1 MNALASSPAPTHT
14 PRMAPAS
21 CARRAGLAV
30 PAGATARASTSPR
43 AASPS
48 AGGRESRRL
57 VIFNNSESL
66 ADCSKRTGIAVERL
80 EGAKKKAGGR
90 VLVVNDYVEDLPEDR
105 SAVREATSPESTAL
119 TRAGETWAT
128 LRDATPPWAGVAL
141 PALALALAAVTR
153 ARRPRE
159 DRRGP
164 SATPTPVG
172 AESFDVSDLDL
183 TPGRMEW
190 WRDLPF
196 VCVILFSSDQG
207 GSQWFSV
214 DMGEEGRR
222 ENRILGFES
231 EFAALLLLLYGSL
244 FVRVHSLRL
253 DRTELTP
260 SLSLSLSLC
269 VRVCVCVC
277 VSHRRG
283 RREQTSLRGGRDPG
297 LCGKVPQ
304 GPGGLPAGLAT
315 RVQHPGDRGFRGPR
329 RAAGAQRGGLSQGHR
344 GRAERDLF

>member
-1 MNALASSPAPTHT
+1 
-14 PRMAPAS
+14 MAPAS

-141 PALALALAAVTR
+141 PALALALALAAVTR

-253 DRTELTP
+253 DRTGLTP
-260 SLSLSLSLC
+260 SLSLSLFLF
-269 VRVCVCVC
+269 VCVCVC
-277 VSHRRG
+277 VCVCHTGADDANRLRYVVGATPDFVGKFPRVQVVSPQDLLHASNTL
-283 RREQTSLRGGRDPG
+283 ETEVFVVRGGQLAPSAGDS
-297 LCGKVPQ
+297 LKVIE
-304 GPGGLPAGLAT
+304 
-315 RVQHPGDRGFRGPR
+315 D
-329 RAAGAQRGGLSQGHR
+329 GLSEIYFKEKLGVKY
-344 GRAERDLF
+344 ET

>member
-1 MNALASSPAPTHT
+1 
-14 PRMAPAS
+14 MAPAS

-48 AGGRESRRL
+48 AGGREPRRL

-105 SAVREATSPESTAL
+105 SAVREATAPESTAL

-141 PALALALAAVTR
+141 PALALALALAAVTR

-231 EFAALLLLLYGSL
+231 ADDANRLRYVVGATPDFAGKFPRVQVVSPQDLLHASNTLETEV
-244 FVRVHSLRL
+244 FVV
-253 DRTELTP
+253 
-260 SLSLSLSLC
+260 
-269 VRVCVCVC
+269 
-277 VSHRRG
+277 
-283 RREQTSLRGGRDPG
+283 RGGQLAPSAGDS
-297 LCGKVPQ
+297 LKVIE
-304 GPGGLPAGLAT
+304 
-315 RVQHPGDRGFRGPR
+315 D
-329 RAAGAQRGGLSQGHR
+329 GLSEIYFKEKLGVKY
-344 GRAERDLF
+344 ET

>member
-1 MNALASSPAPTHT
+1 MAPT
-14 PRMAPAS
+14 S

-48 AGGRESRRL
+48 AGGREPRRL

-231 EFAALLLLLYGSL
+231 EFAALLLLSYGSL
-244 FVRVHSLRL
+244 FVRVHSFEVGSDWTDPL
-253 DRTELTP
+253 P
-260 SLSLSLSLC
+260 LSLSFSLC
-269 VRVCVCVC
+269 ACVCVCVC
-277 VSHRRG
+277 HTGADDANRLRYVVGATPDFAGKFPRVQVVSPQDLLHASNTL
-283 RREQTSLRGGRDPG
+283 ETEVFVVRGGQLAPSAGDS
-297 LCGKVPQ
+297 LKVIE
-304 GPGGLPAGLAT
+304 
-315 RVQHPGDRGFRGPR
+315 D
-329 RAAGAQRGGLSQGHR
+329 GLSEIYFKEKLGVKY
-344 GRAERDLF
+344 ET

>member
-1 MNALASSPAPTHT
+1 MRWHPPHPPLIT

-48 AGGRESRRL
+48 AGGREPRRL

-231 EFAALLLLLYGSL
+231 EFAALLLLSYGSL
-244 FVRVHSLRL
+244 FVRVHSFEVGSDWTDPL
-253 DRTELTP
+253 P
-260 SLSLSLSLC
+260 LSLSFSLC
-269 VRVCVCVC
+269 ACVCL
-277 VSHRRG
+277 SHRRG

-329 RAAGAQRGGLSQGHR
+329 RAAGAQRGGLPQGHR

>member
-1 MNALASSPAPTHT
+1 M
-14 PRMAPAS
+14 
-21 CARRAGLAV
+21 
-30 PAGATARASTSPR
+30 
-43 AASPS
+43 
-48 AGGRESRRL
+48 
-57 VIFNNSESL
+57 
-66 ADCSKRTGIAVERL
+66 
-80 EGAKKKAGGR
+80 
-90 VLVVNDYVEDLPEDR
+90 LVVNDYVEDLPEDR

-128 LRDATPPWAGVAL
+128 LRDTTPPWAGVAL

-159 DRRGP
+159 DRRWP

-244 FVRVHSLRL
+244 FVRVHSFEVGSDWTDPL
-253 DRTELTP
+253 P
-260 SLSLSLSLC
+260 LSLSLFLFVC
-269 VRVCVCVC
+269 ACVCAC
-277 VSHRRG
+277 VTQARTTRTDFATWWA
-283 RREQTSLRGGRDPG
+283 RPRTLRESSPG
-297 LCGKVPQ
+297 S
-304 GPGGLPAGLAT
+304 
-315 RVQHPGDRGFRGPR
+315 RWSPR
-329 RAAGAQRGGLSQGHR
+329 RTCYTRPTPWRQRFSWSEEGSWRPTR
-344 GRAERDLF
+344 GTPSRSSRTG